1 MSGDK
6 VRENDL
12 IVKSYFCNVCSKV
25 YAYKHTFQRHYYS
38 IHGNNNGF
46 KCIHCYKSC
55 DEKAYEDLHE
65 KGMIFLY
72 ETFKCYLFSFFFST

>member
-38 IHGNNNGF
+38 IHGNNDGLNVYTA
-46 KCIHCYKSC
+46 ISVLN
-55 DEKAYEDLHE
+55 A
-65 KGMIFLY
+65 MM
-72 ETFKCYLFSFFFST
+72 